1 MVGLASE
8 QTEEV
13 REQGASGGSDGENL
27 KIDLLLGTVRQ
38 WEQNLEANKV
48 TKTAQHLISLYN
60 KTIEYYAAAN
70 MMDESQIYLQKLKSI
85 FNDPELQT
93 AIAQSDI

>member
-27 KIDLLLGTVRQ
+27 KIDLLLGTVR
-38 WEQNLEANKV
+38 
-48 TKTAQHLISLYN
+48 
-60 KTIEYYAAAN
+60 
-70 MMDESQIYLQKLKSI
+70 
-85 FNDPELQT
+85 
-93 AIAQSDI
+93 